1 MMTVQLLSVDC
12 EELKMGITE
21 LFVLAIGLSMDA
33 FAVSICKG
41 LSLGKI
47 SWKHMCIAGA
57 WFGGFQALMPFIGW
71 MLGSQFAD
79 RIQQYDHWIAFILLV
94 LIGGNMIREALSG
107 DEEDAAQAETDLR
120 LDHKKLFLM
129 AIATSIDAL
138 AIGVTF
144 AFLETA
150 ILPAIGIIGCTT
162 FCISVAGVAV
172 GCWFGARY
180 KKRAEITGGA
190 ILVLLGVRILLEHLG
205 ILAF

>member
-1 MMTVQLLSVDC
+1 MSF
-12 EELKMGITE
+12 IE
-21 LFVLAIGLSMDA
+21 LFLIGVGLSMDA
-33 FAVSICKG
+33 FAAAICQG
-41 LSLGKI
+41 LFMTRIKWGHALTVGLY
-47 SWKHMCIAGA
+47 
-57 WFGGFQALMPFIGW
+57 FGGFQALMPFIGW

-162 FCISVAGVAV
+162 FCLSVLGLKVGNIFGLKYKSKAEVAG
-172 GCWFGARY
+172 G
-180 KKRAEITGGA
+180 I
-190 ILVLLGVRILLEHLG
+190 ILILMGLKILLEHLG
-205 ILAF
+205 VINF

>member
-1 MMTVQLLSVDC
+1 MTFID
-12 EELKMGITE
+12 
-21 LFVLAIGLSMDA
+21 LFLIGVGLSMDA
-33 FAVSICKG
+33 FAAAICQG
-41 LSLGKI
+41 LSMTRIKWGHALTVGLY
-47 SWKHMCIAGA
+47 
-57 WFGGFQALMPFIGW
+57 FGGFQALMPFIGW

-162 FCISVAGVAV
+162 FCISVAGVVV

-190 ILVLLGVRILLEHLG
+190 ILVLLGIKILLEHLG

>member
-1 MMTVQLLSVDC
+1 MTF
-12 EELKMGITE
+12 IE
-21 LFVLAIGLSMDA
+21 LFLIGVGLSMDA
-33 FAVSICKG
+33 FAAAICQG
-41 LSLGKI
+41 LSMTRIKWGHALTVGLY
-47 SWKHMCIAGA
+47 
-57 WFGGFQALMPFIGW
+57 FGGFQALMPFIGW

-150 ILPAIGIIGCTT
+150 ILPTIGIIGCTT

-190 ILVLLGVRILLEHLG
+190 ILVLLGIKILLEHLG

>member
-1 MMTVQLLSVDC
+1 MSFID
-12 EELKMGITE
+12 
-21 LFVLAIGLSMDA
+21 LFLIGVGLSMDA
-33 FAVSICKG
+33 FAVAICQG
-41 LSLGKI
+41 LSMTRIKWGHALTVGLY
-47 SWKHMCIAGA
+47 
-57 WFGGFQALMPFIGW
+57 FGGFQALMPFIGW
-71 MLGSQFAD
+71 MLGSQFAG

-180 KKRAEITGGA
+180 KKRAELTGGV
-190 ILVLLGVRILLEHLG
+190 ILMLLGVKILLEHLG
-205 ILAF
+205 LIGF

>member
-1 MMTVQLLSVDC
+1 MSFID
-12 EELKMGITE
+12 
-21 LFVLAIGLSMDA
+21 LFLIGVGLSMDA
-33 FAVSICKG
+33 FAVAICQG
-41 LSLGKI
+41 LSMTRIKWGHALTVGLY
-47 SWKHMCIAGA
+47 
-57 WFGGFQALMPFIGW
+57 FGGFQALMPFIGW

-150 ILPAIGIIGCTT
+150 ILPPIGIIGCTT
-162 FCISVAGVAV
+162 FLLSAIGVKAGGV
-172 GCWFGARY
+172 FGARFE
-180 KKRAEITGGA
+180 KKAELAGGI
-190 ILVLLGVRILLEHLG
+190 ILICLGLKILLEHLG
-205 ILAF
+205 IFG

>member
-1 MMTVQLLSVDC
+1 MRF
-12 EELKMGITE
+12 IE
-21 LFVLAIGLSMDA
+21 LFLIGVGLSMDA
-33 FAVSICKG
+33 FAAAICQG
-41 LSLGKI
+41 LSMTKI
-47 SWKHMCIAGA
+47 KWGHALTVGLY
-57 WFGGFQALMPFIGW
+57 FGGFQALMPFIGW

>member
-1 MMTVQLLSVDC
+1 MFLIGV
-12 EELKMGITE
+12 
-21 LFVLAIGLSMDA
+21 GLSMDA
-33 FAVSICKG
+33 FAAAICQG
-41 LSLGKI
+41 LFMTRIKWGHALTVGLY
-47 SWKHMCIAGA
+47 
-57 WFGGFQALMPFIGW
+57 FGGFQALMPFIGW

-190 ILVLLGVRILLEHLG
+190 ILVLLGIKILLEHLG

>member
-1 MMTVQLLSVDC
+1 MSF
-12 EELKMGITE
+12 IE
-21 LFVLAIGLSMDA
+21 LFLIGVGLSMDA
-33 FAVSICKG
+33 FAAAICQG
-41 LSLGKI
+41 LFMTRIKWGHALTVGLY
-47 SWKHMCIAGA
+47 
-57 WFGGFQALMPFIGW
+57 FGGFQALMPFIGW

-79 RIQQYDHWIAFILLV
+79 RIQQYGHWIAFILLV

-107 DEEDAAQAETDLR
+107 DEADAAQAETDLR

-190 ILVLLGVRILLEHLG
+190 ILVLLGIKILLEHLG

>member
-1 MMTVQLLSVDC
+1 MSF
-12 EELKMGITE
+12 IE
-21 LFVLAIGLSMDA
+21 LFLIGVGLSMDA
-33 FAVSICKG
+33 FAAAICQG
-41 LSLGKI
+41 LFMTRIKWGHALTVGLY
-47 SWKHMCIAGA
+47 
-57 WFGGFQALMPFIGW
+57 FGGFQALMPFIGW

-107 DEEDAAQAETDLR
+107 DKEDAAQAETDLR

-129 AIATSIDAL
+129 ASATSIDAL

-190 ILVLLGVRILLEHLG
+190 ILVLLGIKILLEHLG

>member
-1 MMTVQLLSVDC
+1 MSF
-12 EELKMGITE
+12 IE
-21 LFVLAIGLSMDA
+21 LFLIGVGLSMDA
-33 FAVSICKG
+33 FAAAICQG
-41 LSLGKI
+41 LFMTRIKWGHALTVGLY
-47 SWKHMCIAGA
+47 
-57 WFGGFQALMPFIGW
+57 FGGFQALMPFIGW

-180 KKRAEITGGA
+180 KRRAEITGGA

>member
-1 MMTVQLLSVDC
+1 MSF
-12 EELKMGITE
+12 IE
-21 LFVLAIGLSMDA
+21 LFLIGVGLSMDA
-33 FAVSICKG
+33 FAVAICQG
-41 LSLGKI
+41 LSMTRIKWGHALTVGLY
-47 SWKHMCIAGA
+47 
-57 WFGGFQALMPFIGW
+57 FGGFQALMPFIGW
-71 MLGSQFAD
+71 MLGSQFAG

>member
-1 MMTVQLLSVDC
+1 MSF
-12 EELKMGITE
+12 IE
-21 LFVLAIGLSMDA
+21 LFLIGVGLSMDA
-33 FAVSICKG
+33 FAAAICQG
-41 LSLGKI
+41 LSMTRIKWVHALTVGLY
-47 SWKHMCIAGA
+47 
-57 WFGGFQALMPFIGW
+57 FGGFQALMPFIGW

-190 ILVLLGVRILLEHLG
+190 ILVLLGIKILLEHLG

>member
-1 MMTVQLLSVDC
+1 MGFAELLLIG
-12 EELKMGITE
+12 E
-21 LFVLAIGLSMDA
+21 GLSMDA
-33 FAVSICKG
+33 FAVAICQG
-41 LSLGKI
+41 LSMTKI
-47 SWKHMCIAGA
+47 RWGHALTVGLY
-57 WFGGFQALMPFIGW
+57 FGGFQALMPFIGW

-190 ILVLLGVRILLEHLG
+190 ILVLLGIKILLEHLG
-205 ILAF
+205 LIAF

>member
-1 MMTVQLLSVDC
+1 MSF
-12 EELKMGITE
+12 IE
-21 LFVLAIGLSMDA
+21 LFLIGVGLSMDA
-33 FAVSICKG
+33 FAAAICQG
-41 LSLGKI
+41 LSMTRIKWGHALTVGLY
-47 SWKHMCIAGA
+47 
-57 WFGGFQALMPFIGW
+57 FGGFQALMPFIGW

-180 KKRAEITGGA
+180 KQRAEVTGGV
-190 ILVLLGVRILLEHLG
+190 ILVLLGCKILLEHLG
-205 ILAF
+205 LLSF